1 MSDLLADISA
11 IVARRIKTAARRQI
25 GSALLIGLA
34 LFFVG
39 IAIVAG
45 IMAIGVVLAAHWG
58 LLAACLIIVAS
69 ALVLTFGLVVV
80 VVLTSKAAHRRQQAE
95 RKQWRQAL
103 IAAKAIAPGL
113 FASKAL
119 LIATVLGLMMGLTTG
134 ARPAQDK

>member
-1 MSDLLADISA
+1 MSDLLAEISA
-11 IVARRIKTAARRQI
+11 IVARRIKTAVRRQI
-25 GSALLIGLA
+25 SSTLLIGLA

-45 IMAIGVVLAAHWG
+45 IMAIGVVLTAHWG

-95 RKQWRQAL
+95 REQCRQAL

-113 FASKAL
+113 SASKAL
-119 LIATVLGLMMGLTTG
+119 LIATVLGLMTGLTTG